1 MSNNIVESFPCFTD
15 SWGLLFECLASSR
28 SDMRIWLATLSLFC
42 CLSWFLLVLGGFVCG
57 GLCVVHV
64 WFFLIY
70 FLFSLKAVQSVT
82 KLVKVTGGSYR
93 CSASLCAT
101 IISTCPSSAL
111 LFEKVL
117 VDWIMKI
124 QYFLDWL
131 LLCVKLWLTPSNHVQ
146 LGCTLQLVNFRK
158 LCHTEC
164 SDVKLTLL
172 PLQKCGWYR
181 GK

>member
-1 MSNNIVESFPCFTD
+1 MLGFQLFWYENLTAYAFFV
-15 SWGLLFECLASSR
+15 LLSILIFASA
-28 SDMRIWLATLSLFC
+28 WWFGVWWVVC
-42 CLSWFLLVLGGFVCG
+42 CACVC
-57 GLCVVHV
+57 
-64 WFFLIY
+64 FLIY
-70 FLFSLKAVQSVT
+70 FLLSLKAVQSVT

-111 LFEKVL
+111 LFERVL
-117 VDWIMKI
+117 VNWLMKI

>member
-1 MSNNIVESFPCFTD
+1 MSNNIVGSFPCFTD
-15 SWGLLFECLASSR
+15 SWGLLFECLASSF
-28 SDMRIWLATLSLFC
+28 SDMRIWLPTLSLFC
-42 CLSWFLLVLGGFVCG
+42 CLSWFLLVLGGLVCG

-64 WFFLIY
+64 CFFN
-70 FLFSLKAVQSVT
+70 LFFTFFKSGAECHQTGQSHW
-82 KLVKVTGGSYR
+82 GSYR

-111 LFEKVL
+111 LFERVL
-117 VDWIMKI
+117 VNWLMKI

>member
-1 MSNNIVESFPCFTD
+1 MLGFQLFWYENLTAYAFFV
-15 SWGLLFECLASSR
+15 LLSTLIFASA
-28 SDMRIWLATLSLFC
+28 WWFGVWWVVC
-42 CLSWFLLVLGGFVCG
+42 CA
-57 GLCVVHV
+57 CV
-64 WFFLIY
+64 FFLIY
-70 FLFSLKAVQSVT
+70 FLLSLKVVQSVT

-111 LFEKVL
+111 LFERVL
-117 VDWIMKI
+117 VNWLMKI